1 MPTRFLDTRNVR
13 ERLGEVLDQ
22 AHYRGDEF
30 VVQRRGRRLAAI
42 IPYEAYEQFKRQR
55 AEAMMVFRDIWNA
68 NAGADPREVEE
79 DVRQA
84 VEDVRSTK
92 KRSRR

>member
-1 MPTRFLDTRNVR
+1 MPTRLLDTRNVR

-30 VVQRRGRRLAAI
+30 VVQRRGRRMAAI

-55 AEAMMVFRDIWNA
+55 AEAMKVFQDIWNA
-68 NAGADPREVEE
+68 NAGVDPPEVEE

-84 VEDVRSTK
+84 VEDARSTK